1 MTSEGGTPTG
11 TVAAIVEGQDRRRRR
26 AGRRQG
32 QTSTVGPFASVGEKS
47 ITIRYYGDAAT
58 RPAETSVTVT
68 VTPAPVVEKATPT
81 ITASASPS
89 VLKVK
94 KDSTTVSV
102 TVTRPGGTATGTVLA
117 VVDGVV
123 LGTGELVAGRAS
135 ILIGPF
141 ATVGT
146 KVVTLRY
153 LGDEA
158 TKAGN
163 GSLTVTVQKAPP
175 KG

>member
-1 MTSEGGTPTG
+1 M
-11 TVAAIVEGQDRRRRR
+11 
-26 AGRRQG
+26 
-32 QTSTVGPFASVGEKS
+32 
-47 ITIRYYGDAAT
+47 
-58 RPAETSVTVT
+58 
-68 VTPAPVVEKATPT
+68 EKATPT

-102 TVTRPGGTATGTVLA
+102 TVTRPGGTASGTVLA

-123 LGTGELVAGRAS
+123 LGSAELVAGQAS
-135 ILIGPF
+135 ITVGPF
-141 ATVGT
+141 STAGT
-146 KVVTLRY
+146 QVVTLRY
-153 LGDEA
+153 LGDET

-163 GSLTVTVQKAPP
+163 GSVSVTVQKAPP